1 MTIPRIKLLAVA
13 IGAATCS
20 PFVHAADQDTV
31 VVTATGFEQ
40 KIQNAPASISVISK
54 QQIEDKAYRD
64 VTDALRDVPVLSSLA
79 AEAAV
84 ISVFAA
90 WPLSTPC
97 SW

>member
-40 KIQNAPASISVISK
+40 KIQNAP
-54 QQIEDKAYRD
+54 
-64 VTDALRDVPVLSSLA
+64 PPSL
-79 AEAAV
+79 
-84 ISVFAA
+84 
-90 WPLSTPC
+90 
-97 SW
+97 